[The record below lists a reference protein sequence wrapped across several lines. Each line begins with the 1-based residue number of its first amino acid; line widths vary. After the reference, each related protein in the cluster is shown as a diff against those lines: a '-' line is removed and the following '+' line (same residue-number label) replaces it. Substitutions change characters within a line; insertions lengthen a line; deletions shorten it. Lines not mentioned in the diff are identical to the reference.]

1 MGIGEAGLKEWSQ
14 SDSESGNSSGGK
26 EKCPYVELP
35 FLSSCIVM
43 RAATVFLNMLCS
55 AMISASLSF
64 RSAGPAEAG
73 NTASIMDS
81 QSLTSFEMSSVV
93 KNGCFSTCSI
103 NGNLRR
109 QPVRLSYF
117 FKILARPEWCR
128 MCIRNDWYIYLKWMK
143 WYGSGN
149 DWLVTPEFFGTGFM
163 YQLSIRSSA
172 GIFILGT
179 RPTSKSGWYTIH
191 IGCNGYRTEHTDIV
205 AWSHV
210 VTFSRKL
217 LPGTVYSFFCLI
229 QLLGPLLNLVYSTI
243 SHTLWHNNKILVSS
257 KLIII
262 DFLTWL

>member
-35 FLSSCIVM
+35 FLSSCMVM

-128 MCIRNDWYIYLKWMK
+128 MCIRNDRYIYVKCMK
-143 WYGSGN
+143 WYGIGN
-149 DWLVTPEFFGTGFM
+149 DWLVTPEFFWYRIYVPII
-163 YQLSIRSSA
+163 YQVQCMKWYGIQIYNPYRLHWVQDRTYWYSSL
-172 GIFILGT
+172 I
-179 RPTSKSGWYTIH
+179 SY
-191 IGCNGYRTEHTDIV
+191 CNI
-205 AWSHV
+205 
-210 VTFSRKL
+210 
-217 LPGTVYSFFCLI
+217 
-229 QLLGPLLNLVYSTI
+229 
-243 SHTLWHNNKILVSS
+243 
-257 KLIII
+257 
-262 DFLTWL
+262 